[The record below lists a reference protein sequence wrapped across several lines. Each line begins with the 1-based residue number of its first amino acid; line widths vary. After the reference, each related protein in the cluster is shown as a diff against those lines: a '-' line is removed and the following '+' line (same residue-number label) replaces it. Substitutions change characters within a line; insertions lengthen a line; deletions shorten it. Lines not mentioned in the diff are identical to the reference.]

1 MPAATLATVARGV
14 TSPSRFAIAP
24 AALTY
29 EMPIR
34 ACTVAPRRASN
45 PTHAPEPRPA
55 RSAPVRY
62 PSPPEEAVPPG
73 WTVPS
78 CHVPVLVNARSK
90 VAVKNSR

>member
-1 MPAATLATVARGV
+1 MSAWYTDVYNWVVRSAVPPPTRRRDSSRFQEARVPAATLATVERWV

-29 EMPIR
+29 EMPIF

-55 RSAPVRY
+55 RSAPVR
-62 PSPPEEAVPPG
+62 
-73 WTVPS
+73 
-78 CHVPVLVNARSK
+78 
-90 VAVKNSR
+90 